1 MIPALIYREGWKEGP
16 AARPITQ
23 EHVSHPDLVLALHG
37 PGSLGLK
44 KSHHNEI
51 AGEPYYIWS
60 GKCEG
65 NWALSLRHRGV
76 FVNLEEGGLIRWCSK
91 QSGGHR
97 LKLIVKSLAG
107 PWLVSDQ
114 SADPSVDWR
123 EFEFRFPSLSWHLL
137 DIDEVEM
144 LGKAPA
150 VPLMAIDAIGFT
162 DLKRGGGS
170 EACSRLA
177 WIEVWG
183 REVPRPHPK

>member
-1 MIPALIYREGWKEGP
+1 MIPTLIYREGWREGAP
-16 AARPITQ
+16 ARPITQ
-23 EHVSHPDLVLALHG
+23 EHVSHADLILSLHG

-44 KSHHNEI
+44 KSHHSEI

-65 NWALSLRHRGV
+65 NWALSLRHKRLLI
-76 FVNLEEGGLIRWCSK
+76 NLKETGTVRWCSK

-107 PWLVSDQ
+107 PWMVSDQ
-114 SADPSVDWR
+114 SAGPSVDWR

-137 DIDEVEM
+137 DIEEVEM

-150 VPLMAIDAIGFT
+150 APLMAIDAIGFT

-183 REVPRPHPK
+183 SEVPRGP